1 MNNSFDYLKN
11 NNWLNINSSFR
22 IEFLGKVFGEQ
33 IIGYY
38 SNGKSYKNPF
48 INDFIINQTI
58 SDLASSLPIFQEQK
72 SFLNLG
78 LKT

>member
-38 SNGKSYKNPF
+38 SNGKSYKNRLLM
-48 INDFIINQTI
+48 IL
-58 SDLASSLPIFQEQK
+58 S
-72 SFLNLG
+72 
-78 LKT
+78 